1 MKNINIPV
9 SVTAMSFDRDMRATP
24 KRMEWAGR
32 IYDFVDAGIRV
43 RSRRGERVND
53 TVTCSDGSQS
63 YCLRATGSQWILVGI
78 C

>member
-1 MKNINIPV
+1 MKKINIPV
-9 SVTAMSFDRDMRATP
+9 SVTAMTFGRDMSACP

-32 IYDFVDAGIRV
+32 IYDFVDTGIRV
-43 RSRRGERVND
+43 RSRRGEHVSD